1 MAQKRSAL
9 GRGLGALISEAET
22 TNTSKSVRT
31 PAEKVVREIKDSPG
45 VTEIELSK
53 IEANPFQPRTNFD
66 QEALEELMASIREI
80 GIVQPITLREVTPDR
95 YQIIAGERR
104 FRASQLIGKM
114 KIPAYV
120 RKANDQ
126 DMLEMALVEN
136 IQRQDLDAIE
146 IALSYQRLMDE
157 CELTQELLSERVGK
171 KRSTVTNYLRLLKL
185 PVEIQLGIRKQLLS
199 MGHARAIIGVEDVI
213 KQLDIFAKIIK
224 EGLSVR
230 QTEEIV
236 RNISAGKGIVTPK
249 KTSELSSEL
258 LDIKK
263 VLGDKISA
271 SVDFKQSKKGS
282 GKMIISY
289 KDKKQLDQILKFFN

>member
-22 TNTSKSVRT
+22 TNTSKTVRT

-80 GIVQPITLREVTPDR
+80 GIVQPITLREVSPDR

-104 FRASQLIGKM
+104 FRASQLIGKK

-171 KRSTVTNYLRLLKL
+171 RDQLLQTTLDFLNYL
-185 PVEIQLGIRKQLLS
+185 
-199 MGHARAIIGVEDVI
+199 
-213 KQLDIFAKIIK
+213 
-224 EGLSVR
+224 
-230 QTEEIV
+230 
-236 RNISAGKGIVTPK
+236 
-249 KTSELSSEL
+249 
-258 LDIKK
+258 
-263 VLGDKISA
+263 
-271 SVDFKQSKKGS
+271 
-282 GKMIISY
+282 
-289 KDKKQLDQILKFFN
+289 